1 MKIALGADHAGFE
14 LKDHLA
20 RFLTAE
26 GHEPQDHGTRSPESV
41 DYPDFAAAVAR
52 AVQGGGAELGI
63 LVCGTGIGV
72 AIAANKLD
80 GIRAATCNDLF
91 TAGMARAHNDAN
103 VLTLGARVV
112 GTGVAEEIVRAFLR
126 TPFEGGGRHDRRLKK
141 IHALEGAAAPAA
153 KTDTVA
159 SAAGE

>member
-20 RFLTAE
+20 RFLAAE
-26 GHEPQDHGTRSPESV
+26 GHEPQDYGTHSHESV
-41 DYPDFAAAVAR
+41 DYPDFAAIVAR
-52 AVQGGGAELGI
+52 AVLGGGAEIGI

-91 TAGMARAHNDAN
+91 TARMARAHNDAN

-112 GTGVAEEIVRAFLR
+112 GSGVAEEIVRAFLR
-126 TPFEGGGRHDRRLKK
+126 TQYEGKRHDRRLKK
-141 IHALEGAAAPAA
+141 IHALENAAAHPPC
-153 KTDTVA
+153 
-159 SAAGE
+159 